1 MDFINF
7 ILRAGNYPNIPLEK
21 TMELWNSIA
30 ILLIAMIEENDPES
44 LVIASV
50 SIFHL
55 NFANFKDFFDGSC
68 FLFRRKSEKRL
79 TRRAFTELCISP
91 IGYTQ

>member
-7 ILRAGNYPNIPLEK
+7 IFRAGNYPNIPLEK

-50 SIFHL
+50 SIFL
-55 NFANFKDFFDGSC
+55 WKFSNFKDIFDESC
-68 FLFRRKSEKRL
+68 FLFFRKSEKHL
-79 TRRAFTELCISP
+79 TKKAFTELCTSRID
-91 IGYTQ
+91 YTQ